1 MVPKASLK
9 ATSSKMLGPQKD
21 TTGTSDTLSF
31 LTRLWQK
38 RWLTPQPCFGAEIQG
53 SGVCMGLG
61 VLANTGLGK
70 GGKRRS
76 AQPEGC

>member
-9 ATSSKMLGPQKD
+9 ATSSKVLGPQKD

-31 LTRLWQK
+31 LMRLWQK
-38 RWLTPQPCFGAEIQG
+38 LWLTPPAVFRAEIQG

-61 VLANTGLGK
+61 VLARTGLGK
-70 GGKRRS
+70 GRKGRS